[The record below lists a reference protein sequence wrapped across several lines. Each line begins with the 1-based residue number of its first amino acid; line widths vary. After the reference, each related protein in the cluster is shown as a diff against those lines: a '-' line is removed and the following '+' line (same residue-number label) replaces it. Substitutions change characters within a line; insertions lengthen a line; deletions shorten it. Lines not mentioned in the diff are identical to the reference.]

1 VSVESCVFC
10 RIVSGQAPARR
21 VFEDDQVVAFQDI
34 NPQAPTH
41 LLVIPRQHIAS
52 VAHATEEHEQLL
64 GHLQLVGARLARE
77 AGLKVGYRAV
87 INTGPEAGQT
97 VFHIHLHVIGG
108 RPMRWPPG

>member
-1 VSVESCVFC
+1 MFC
-10 RIVSGQAPARR
+10 RIVARR
-21 VFEDDQVVAFQDI
+21 EPAERVYEDDQVVAFQDI

-41 LLVIPRQHIAS
+41 LLVIPREHIAS
-52 VAHATEEHEQLL
+52 LGHASDEHEQLL

-77 AGLKVGYRAV
+77 AGLQDGYRAV

-97 VFHIHLHVIGG
+97 VYHLHLHIIGG